1 MKNARQCLCIAWCA
15 MSDGMNDPYGSGAM
29 VLEEG
34 EKIRLWDDE
43 AASWTK
49 AEVIT
54 RKLSK
59 KKAKAG
65 KHHTRSWKY
74 KLQMKHS
81 GDIVS
86 TRLVHVKKN
95 KYRRLE
101 SKEGGGNIKS
111 SSPTTMIMPM
121 AGNREMA
128 RTIMKEIDVSR
139 ICAPMV
145 GGSELAFRLLTR
157 RYGCSLAYTPMIS
170 SSRFPLEQEYRDQE
184 FQTTPEDRPLVA
196 HFSANDPQQ
205 LLQSALLVQNEC
217 DAIDLNLGCPQRIAH
232 AGHFGSYLLDPVD
245 RPLILSIV
253 KTVSDAVSV
262 PVFVKIRLLN
272 SVPETIELVN
282 QLAEAGASLVCIHGR
297 YRVNLVG
304 RTGAGARDGA
314 AHLDQIAE
322 VRRATPPEL
331 TLIANGN
338 IRTHEDLAAN
348 QALTGTQGVMSA
360 EGLLDNP
367 AIFLPPAQQP
377 RRTALALEY
386 LELARQHPVKMKSL
400 VFHVRRMCRDEFTSF
415 QLMDECVNAT
425 TLEAVRAVVLQ
436 AQEYE
441 REGYSFDPSKE
452 ARAKAA
458 LAQRKHEEGKRR
470 RFEERMVRKAK
481 REGKDPEHFLLQGAA
496 CPTLEELA
504 ALRALSREESFAQ
517 WKARHSQHCWEYH
530 LGASRCGRDR
540 TCAFLHVD
548 ASYVGNEA
556 EVFG

>member
-1 MKNARQCLCIAWCA
+1 
-15 MSDGMNDPYGSGAM
+15 
-29 VLEEG
+29 
-34 EKIRLWDDE
+34 
-43 AASWTK
+43 
-49 AEVIT
+49 
-54 RKLSK
+54 
-59 KKAKAG
+59 
-65 KHHTRSWKY
+65 
-74 KLQMKHS
+74 
-81 GDIVS
+81 
-86 TRLVHVKKN
+86 
-95 KYRRLE
+95 
-101 SKEGGGNIKS
+101 
-111 SSPTTMIMPM
+111 MIMPM

-217 DAIDLNLGCPQRIAH
+217 DAIDLNLGCPQRSAH
-232 AGHFGSYLLDPVD
+232 AGHFGAYLLDPGD

-262 PVFVKIRLLN
+262 PGFVKIRLLN

-338 IRTHEDLAAN
+338 IRTHEDLAVN

-377 RRTALALEY
+377 RRTALA
-386 LELARQHPVKMKSL
+386 QHHASAAPSML
-400 VFHVRRMCRDEFTSF
+400 RLGCM
-415 QLMDECVNAT
+415 A
-425 TLEAVRAVVLQ
+425 
-436 AQEYE
+436 AQ
-441 REGYSFDPSKE
+441 G
-452 ARAKAA
+452 
-458 LAQRKHEEGKRR
+458 
-470 RFEERMVRKAK
+470 M
-481 REGKDPEHFLLQGAA
+481 
-496 CPTLEELA
+496 T
-504 ALRALSREESFAQ
+504 ALR
-517 WKARHSQHCWEYH
+517 
-530 LGASRCGRDR
+530 
-540 TCAFLHVD
+540 
-548 ASYVGNEA
+548 
-556 EVFG
+556 